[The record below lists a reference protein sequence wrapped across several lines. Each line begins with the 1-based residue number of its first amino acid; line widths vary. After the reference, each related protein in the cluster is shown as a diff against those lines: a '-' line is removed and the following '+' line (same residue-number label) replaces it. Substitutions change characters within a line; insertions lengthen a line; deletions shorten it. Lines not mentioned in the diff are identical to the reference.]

1 MKPLPPPRHALV
13 SLVIMLG
20 AFAAITGI
28 AELAGATNLGTAMA
42 FGQLGFALALVYVLV
57 RR

>member
-1 MKPLPPPRHALV
+1 VIDLAILV
-13 SLVIMLG
+13 GS
-20 AFAAITGI
+20 FAGVTAI
-28 AELAGATNLGTAMA
+28 AEAAGAANLGTAMA

>member
-1 MKPLPPPRHALV
+1 MKPLPPPRQALL

-20 AFAAITGI
+20 AFGAVTGI
-28 AELAGATNLGTAMA
+28 AELAGAANLGTAMA

>member
-13 SLVIMLG
+13 SIAIMLG
-20 AFAAITGI
+20 AFGAVTGI
-28 AELAGATNLGTAMA
+28 AELAGAANLGTAMS